1 MPVLKVKNNGVWEN
15 IGGMIKHTHE
25 AEDIIGLPSDVSN
38 ADTLDGKHADEFAT
52 PAQINE
58 AIQPLASKQQLN
70 SLEASINQQFNSVEE
85 HFTGVNQ
92 QINLMQTDF
101 NTQVSSK
108 VPVSRTINGKN
119 LSADI
124 TLTASDVG
132 APDSQTVENQINQI
146 KPSIQNE
153 QPSNQQ
159 ALWIDLDD
167 NFSESSILDE
177 TLNQQGY
184 AAESRATGNAI
195 AQVAAQVSQKQNKV
209 FFSDEEPANWGHGD
223 IWLKPVE

>member
-1 MPVLKVKNNGVWEN
+1 MPVLKVKNNGVWESV
-15 IGGMIKHTHE
+15 GGMIKHTHE

-58 AIQPLASKQQLN
+58 AVQPLASKQQF
-70 SLEASINQQFNSVEE
+70 STLEASINQQFSFVEGQ
-85 HFTGVNQ
+85 FINVNQ
-92 QINLMQTDF
+92 QINSMQSELD
-101 NTQVSSK
+101 NQLPNK
-108 VPVSRTINGKN
+108 VPTSRTINGKN
-119 LSADI
+119 LSSDI